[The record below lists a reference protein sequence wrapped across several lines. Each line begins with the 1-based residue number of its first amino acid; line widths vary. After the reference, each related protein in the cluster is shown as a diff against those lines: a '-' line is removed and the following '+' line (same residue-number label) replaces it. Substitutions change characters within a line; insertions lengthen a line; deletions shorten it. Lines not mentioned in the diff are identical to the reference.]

1 MLDELTRYEEFRRA
15 ARQQGFTIA
24 GRGDAHGRVLFVF
37 DLNQG
42 TVILVDPTPE
52 RVRQLVELARQ
63 YAQDPSFGEQ
73 QALLSLIACR
83 SELEY
88 DIVSWERRYYVDHS
102 CQSKWISL
110 NQWLQENDQDP
121 RL

>member
-15 ARQQGFTIA
+15 ARQQGFTIV
-24 GRGDAHGRVLFVF
+24 GRGDAHGGAMFEF

-63 YAQDPSFGEQ
+63 YAQDPAYGEH
-73 QALLSLIACR
+73 QALLSLIAR
-83 SELEY
+83 HIELEE
-88 DIVSWERRYYVDHS
+88 DIVYWKRRYYVEHS
-102 CQSKWISL
+102 QDKWISL
-110 NQWLQENDQDP
+110 LQWLQENSQDP
-121 RL
+121 RF